1 MDVPPLPTAPFEGLV
16 AAPHTPFDDAGELVL
31 APVEAQ
37 AERLLE
43 DGVRAVY
50 VAGATGEGLS
60 LSVSERERLFERW
73 VEVAAASPMRVIA
86 HVGASSLREAVHLA
100 RKADELGV
108 EAIASIAPPFHRPGT
123 PEAWIEWL
131 VPIAGA
137 APERPLYLYD
147 IPELSGV
154 SLDTARLL
162 ELARERIPNLRG
174 VKYTRPELDLFQR
187 CRTAGGGHF
196 ELLWGRDEALLA
208 GLALGARGAVGSSYN
223 FAAPLYHRLIRAFQ
237 TGDMEAARS
246 AQRDSVA
253 LIDALAHFGY
263 LAAAKETM
271 RLLGVDVGAPRA
283 PERPLLPLEK
293 EALRIELERLGFF
306 DRLRGHDSTP
316 RP

>member
-1 MDVPPLPTAPFEGLV
+1 MDAKPHSTAPFEGLV
-16 AAPHTPFDDAGELVL
+16 AAPHTPFDEAGELAL

-37 AERLLE
+37 AERLLD
-43 DGVRAVY
+43 DGVGAVY

-73 VEVAAASPMRVIA
+73 VELAAASPMRVIA
-86 HVGASSLREAVHLA
+86 HVGASSLPEAVHLA
-100 RKADELGV
+100 RRADALGV
-108 EAIASIAPPFHRPGT
+108 EAIASIAPPFHRPAT
-123 PEAWIEWL
+123 PEEWLEWL

-162 ELARERIPNLRG
+162 ELAAERLPSLRG

-187 CRTAGGGHF
+187 CRTAAGGRF

-237 TGDMEAARS
+237 AGELEAARE
-246 AQRDSVA
+246 AQRDSLA
-253 LIDALAHFGY
+253 LIDTLARFGY

-271 RLLGVDVGAPRA
+271 GLLGVDVGAPRA
-283 PERPLLPLEK
+283 PGRALSASGK
-293 EALRIELERLGFF
+293 EALRNELDRLGWL
-306 DRLRGHDSTP
+306 DRLRA
-316 RP
+316 R